1 MRVCTVS
8 RKYWMDTLLF
18 HIIFFHSPSVY
29 PSVSWVSLCH
39 IVRTDVYNSFSKL
52 PIEWVG
58 DEVSQIAKLEKDL
71 GDIFLSVGGFQG
83 VKLGSLLINM
93 NFCSYVFS
101 N

>member
-18 HIIFFHSPSVY
+18 HIIFFHSPSVC

-39 IVRTDVYNSFSKL
+39 IVRTDVYNSSSKL

-58 DEVSQIAKLEKDL
+58 DEVSQIAKLINGL
-71 GDIFLSVGGFQG
+71 GDIFLSVGGFADVSIG
-83 VKLGSLLINM
+83 RCEAKTFFNP
-93 NFCSYVFS
+93 
-101 N
+101 